1 MTTTSRPFVFV
12 MAATVA
18 AWALSVPTASAQM
31 LAQVYASGFSAP
43 IAFVQDPSDPTVQ
56 YVAEQGGVIR
66 VIKNGAVQSTP
77 FLNLATAV
85 GLASGGEQ
93 GLLGLAFPPNYGTN
107 GRFYVKFTKATNQA
121 VVARFKRSGNPLVAD
136 PASYFPFVW
145 SADPDPGEVDSVPLS
160 YIPQPQT
167 NHNGGCLQFGPD
179 GYLYIS
185 TGDGGGGNDL
195 DHNAQNITELL
206 GKMLRVDVNVSDTH
220 PNGFV
225 VPPGNAGLPR
235 PEIWS
240 LGLRN
245 PWRFSFDDPSKGGTG
260 AMLIGDVGQ
269 GAREEIDYESPARP
283 GRNYGWRNYEGTRL
297 NVNDRPLGT
306 TPAIFPMFEYDH
318 TVGQSVTGG
327 YVYRGSAMPAFRGR
341 YFFADYV
348 AGRVW
353 SLAFTVNGAGEATAI
368 SVSEHTAALGS
379 GVIGHISAFGVDSA
393 GELYIVNHTG
403 GTIVKMV
410 VPPTPPAPLGLKV
423 VR

>member
-1 MTTTSRPFVFV
+1 MTSTPRLLVFV
-12 MAATVA
+12 TAVT
-18 AWALSVPTASAQM
+18 AWVLSVHAASAQI
-31 LAQVYASGFSAP
+31 LAQVYASGFSSP

-77 FLNLATAV
+77 FLNLATNP
-85 GLASGGEQ
+85 GLVSGGEQ
-93 GLLGLAFPPNYGTN
+93 GLLGLAFPPNYGTT
-107 GRFYVKFTKATNQA
+107 GRFFVKFTKTAHQA
-121 VVARFKRSGNPLVAD
+121 VVARFKRSTNPLVAD
-136 PASYFPFVW
+136 PATYFPFVW
-145 SADPDPGEVDSVPLS
+145 SADPDPNEEDSVPLA
-160 YIPQPQT
+160 YIPQPLT

-185 TGDGGGGNDL
+185 TGDGGGGNDV

-269 GAREEIDYESPARP
+269 GAREEIDYEAAGRG
-283 GRNYGWRNYEGTRL
+283 GRNYGWRNYEGTRV

-306 TPAIFPMFEYDH
+306 TPAIFPMYEYDH
-318 TVGQSVTGG
+318 GVGQSVTGG
-327 YVYRGSAMPAFRGR
+327 YVYRGSAMPSLRGR

-348 AGRVW
+348 ASRVW
-353 SLAFTVNGAGEATAI
+353 SLGFAVNGAGEASTI
-368 SVSEHTAALGS
+368 SISEHTAALGGAS
-379 GVIGHISAFGVDSA
+379 VIGNISSFGVDSA

-403 GTIVKMV
+403 GKILKIAA
-410 VPPTPPAPLGLKV
+410 PPTPPAPLGLKV